1 MALLVA
7 LGVDNV
13 GSGLFLPLALVY
25 ATRVV
30 GLTLG
35 QAGVAVTVGTAAGLA
50 VPAVAGRFVDRL
62 GPRPVVI
69 TAQLTQA
76 CGALAYLVAH
86 GVALVVVATVLL
98 AAGQQLFYSA
108 LFALI
113 SDVAGEGP
121 KDRPFAVVGMVRS
134 ACFGAGGLVVG
145 ALLTTVGPAGYRVAV
160 AVDGAS
166 FLACALLLVLLVR
179 PSRPRPSGV
188 GTPVSG
194 RRLLADRPYLALIG
208 ITALVA
214 LAGDFFLVGVP
225 VYVLDE
231 LHAPVWCGSTVE
243 QGCVARPGVDPG
255 GPGI

>member
-1 MALLVA
+1 MRWEPGRRDRMALLVA

-50 VPAVAGRFVDRL
+50 VPAVAGRFVDRI

-86 GVALVVVATVLL
+86 GVALVVVAAVLL

-121 KDRPFAVVGMVRS
+121 KDRSFAVVGMVRS

-160 AVDGAS
+160 G
-166 FLACALLLVLLVR
+166 
-179 PSRPRPSGV
+179 
-188 GTPVSG
+188 
-194 RRLLADRPYLALIG
+194 
-208 ITALVA
+208 
-214 LAGDFFLVGVP
+214 
-225 VYVLDE
+225 
-231 LHAPVWCGSTVE
+231 
-243 QGCVARPGVDPG
+243 GCWRT
-255 GPGI
+255 GPTWP